1 MVQNDSYGVEVCA
14 MAMARNISVE
24 LLSGKIYTLAVRPDM
39 NIEELKEEVKV
50 GSGQAPSH
58 EKLFLSLSSFEI
70 SRSLWLFG

>member
-1 MVQNDSYGVEVCA
+1 M
-14 MAMARNISVE
+14 E

-70 SRSLWLFG
+70 SRSL